1 MSSDFSLPCR
11 HLNEYS
17 IMQSASILP
26 LTVFCMALSV
36 GCAQLQPARAPVAS
50 VGASQPAAGESR
62 VAGARLDARWLSA
75 VVGMPVE
82 SSAGA
87 TLGRVQDVIVDGY
100 GRPAFAIV
108 SYGGVVVGLGAKY
121 AAIPWE
127 TVAEMLD
134 RDKLMVNQPILEKA
148 PTLSGA
154 GADARS
160 GEWRRDA
167 ALYWHGKV
175 ASAE

>member
-1 MSSDFSLPCR
+1 
-11 HLNEYS
+11 
-17 IMQSASILP
+17 
-26 LTVFCMALSV
+26 
-36 GCAQLQPARAPVAS
+36 
-50 VGASQPAAGESR
+50 
-62 VAGARLDARWLSA
+62 
-75 VVGMPVE
+75 MPVE

-108 SYGGVVVGLGAKY
+108 SYGGVVAGLGAKY

-134 RDKLMVNQPILEKA
+134 RDKLVVNQPILERA
-148 PTLSGA
+148 PALAGA

-167 ALYWHGKV
+167 KLYWNGKV
-175 ASAE
+175 ASAQ